1 MWAAH
6 KSDAYSTTAFEVVVI
21 IVREL
26 DGPAEFMEAERVQK
40 QAWGMSDI
48 MVTPKEIMIAI
59 RDNGGL
65 VLGAFDG
72 GKLIGFALSF
82 PGYRKGKLFM
92 YSHQTGVVKEYQSK
106 GVGYLLKQKQK
117 EISTTR
123 GFDLIAW
130 TYDPI
135 IARNAHFN
143 VAKLGVVARTYK
155 TNYYGP
161 MDDSINAGWET
172 DRVVAEWWIKDT
184 AVEEARRSL
193 RLVGDSH
200 QAIQVDTV
208 NTHTRIVD
216 YNIDLNARKVLVEI
230 PRDIVELKA
239 RNPEEALKWRL
250 FTREVF
256 KAYFSAGY
264 TAVDLVYN
272 DGRPNYVLSRV
283 AIPQNI
289 FA

>member
-1 MWAAH
+1 M
-6 KSDAYSTTAFEVVVI
+6 V

-26 DGPAEFMEAERVQK
+26 EGPSEFAEAEQVQK

-59 RDNGGL
+59 KDNGGL

-72 GKLIGFALSF
+72 DRLVGVSLGF

-92 YSHQTGVVKEYQSK
+92 YSHQTGVIREYQSK

-117 EISTTR
+117 ELCLMR

-143 VAKLGVVARTYK
+143 VAKLGVIARTYK
-155 TNYYGP
+155 VNYYGP
-161 MDDSINAGWET
+161 MEDSINAGWDT
-172 DRVVAEWWIKDT
+172 DRVVAEWWIRDK
-184 AVEEARRSL
+184 AVEEARKRL
-193 RLVGDSH
+193 REVGEAHYAMRTED
-200 QAIQVDTV
+200 VGEYTRCLGYTV
-208 NTHTRIVD
+208 
-216 YNIDLNARKVLVEI
+216 DLNAKKVLVEI
-230 PRDIVELKA
+230 PKDIVGLKA
-239 RNPEEALKWRL
+239 KNRMEAINWRT

-256 KAYFSAGY
+256 RTYFASGY
-264 TAVDLVYN
+264 ALLDLVYQ
-272 DGRPNYVLSRV
+272 DGRPYYVLGKANLQS
-283 AIPQNI
+283 NI
-289 FA
+289 FL